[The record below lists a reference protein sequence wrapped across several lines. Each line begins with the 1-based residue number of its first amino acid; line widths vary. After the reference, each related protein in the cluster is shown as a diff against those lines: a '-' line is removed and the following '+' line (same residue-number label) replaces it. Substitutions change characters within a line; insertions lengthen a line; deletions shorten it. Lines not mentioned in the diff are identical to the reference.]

1 MEFGADQG
9 RPVSEGTGFTMSR
22 RALLGVVSLLP
33 LAAAVPE
40 LLAEARAAD
49 SKSPWHFFTS
59 PQAAVVDAATRRIAP
74 GPDDDPLEAG
84 HPGAGEANVVRYI
97 DTMLSLFTFSPPRLF
112 TGGPF
117 SNRPAGGID
126 YMARFTPPDT
136 AQERAWRQR
145 IGALRTEYAKG
156 VSMLDAAAGGSFTA
170 QPAVIQD
177 RILASSQVAG
187 FTSTLFQ
194 HTIEGMYSVPEYG
207 GNANLVGW
215 KEIGWPGDRHP
226 KGFTADEMSRKT
238 SSVIDPSGITG
249 QVLANF
255 EEIARAMGSHK
266 ARRA

>member
-1 MEFGADQG
+1 MT
-9 RPVSEGTGFTMSR
+9 EGVGFSMSR
-22 RALLGVVSLLP
+22 RALLGAVSLLP

-40 LLAEARAAD
+40 LLAQARAAD
-49 SKSPWHFFTS
+49 SKSPWHFFTAH
-59 PQAAVVDAATRRIAP
+59 QAAVVDAATRRIAP

-97 DTMLSLFTFSPPRLF
+97 DTMLALFTFTPPRLF

-117 SNRPAGGID
+117 SNRPAGGIN
-126 YMARFTPPDT
+126 YMARFTPPDA

-145 IGALRTEYAKG
+145 IDALRTEYAKG
-156 VSMLDAAAGGSFTA
+156 IVLLDSAAGGSFIA
-170 QPAVIQD
+170 KPRVSQD
-177 RILASSQVAG
+177 QILASSAVSA

-226 KGFTADEMSRKT
+226 KGFSSDEMSRKT
-238 SSVIDPSGITG
+238 SSVIDPTGITG

-255 EEIARAMGSHK
+255 QEIAQAMGSHK
-266 ARRA
+266 VHRA